1 MIINKNNGK
10 ILIEEYKDCSGF
22 IKSIKTIKS
31 YNITVLDLA
40 GSEKLKGKLIVQQL
54 ENRKNYR
61 FTHNSNNKELVNYI
75 MQELK
80 KHKYINIK

>member
-10 ILIEEYKDCSGF
+10 ILIEEYNECNGF

-61 FTHNSNNKELVNYI
+61 FTHNSDNKNLVNYI
-75 MQELK
+75 VEELR
-80 KHKYINIK
+80 KYNYIK

>member
-40 GSEKLKGKLIVQQL
+40 GSEKLKGKLVVQQL
-54 ENRKNYR
+54 ENRKKYK

>member
-54 ENRKNYR
+54 ENRKNYK

>member
-10 ILIEEYKDCSGF
+10 ILIEEYKDCCGF

-40 GSEKLKGKLIVQQL
+40 GSEKLKGKLVVQQL

-61 FTHNSNNKELVNYI
+61 FTHNSDNKNLVNYI
-75 MQELK
+75 VEELR
-80 KHKYINIK
+80 KYNYIK

>member
-1 MIINKNNGK
+1 MVINKNNGK

-61 FTHNSNNKELVNYI
+61 FTHNSDNKNLVNYI
-75 MQELK
+75 VEELR
-80 KHKYINIK
+80 KYNYIK

>member
-54 ENRKNYR
+54 ENRKKYR
-61 FTHNSNNKELVNYI
+61 FTHNSDNKNLVNYI
-75 MQELK
+75 VEELR
-80 KHKYINIK
+80 KYNYIK

>member
-1 MIINKNNGK
+1 MVINKNNGK
-10 ILIEEYKDCSGF
+10 ILIEEYNECNGF
-22 IKSIKTIKS
+22 ITGIKTIKA

-61 FTHNSNNKELVNYI
+61 FTHNSDNKNLVNYI
-75 MQELK
+75 VEELR
-80 KHKYINIK
+80 KYNYIK